1 MPQLAICD
9 GLEIL
14 IARATSRKQR
24 IDRRRDADWLRP
36 LLLLGGG
43 LLGTKTCIGTSGELG
58 LELFD
63 AARGIDEL

>member
-24 IDRRRDADWLRP
+24 IDRSRDADWLRP
-36 LLLLGGG
+36 LLLLGGR
-43 LLGTKTCIGTSGELG
+43 LLGTKTCIGTSCELG
-58 LELFD
+58 LEFFD